1 MSHLS
6 DVTFHKKITG
16 SPKIVVTVC
25 ADDLALPAALVDGR
39 ADLQAFFEKAAGASG
54 FDGTLGKSVNLV
66 TPGGAEFDRLI
77 VLGLTSKDEDGATNW
92 RNIGGQMMGALSG
105 DSASIV
111 LGDVS
116 AANMSSCAQG
126 LYLRSYKFNKYKTKD
141 DDNKSKTK
149 SQSIGIVG
157 EASAEAKKLW
167 TTDRAVADGTIFA
180 RNLVNEPAN
189 ILTTTEFAERLKE
202 LGDLGVEVQVLDE
215 KALGKIGM
223 HALLG
228 VGQGSAMPSRVVVMR
243 WNGGKA
249 KDQPLAF
256 VGKGV
261 VFDTGGISIK
271 PAGGMEDMKGDM
283 GGAAAVSGL
292 MMALVGRKAKANV
305 VGIVGLVENMPDGMA
320 QRPGDIV
327 TSLSGQTI
335 EIINTD
341 AEGRLVLADLLWYTE
356 DKFKPKFMINLATLT
371 GAIIVALGHDHAG
384 MFSNS
389 DELSKNLSMAG
400 EASEELVWRMPLSK
414 SYDKLIDSKFADMKN
429 TGGRWAGSVTAGQFL
444 QRFVRDVDWAHLDIA
459 GTAMGSPTTD
469 ISHSWGSGFGVAL
482 LNQLV
487 ADQYEN

>member
-6 DVTFHKKITG
+6 DVAFQKKITG

-25 ADDLALPAALVDGR
+25 SDDLVLPPTLAGDR
-39 ADLQAFFEKAAGASG
+39 PDLQAFFAKAADASG
-54 FDGTLGKSVNLV
+54 FDGALGKTINLV

-77 VLGLTSKDEDGATNW
+77 VFGLTPKKGEEAANW
-92 RNIGGQMMGALSG
+92 RNVGGQIMAALSD
-105 DSASIV
+105 DSAAIV

-116 AANMSSCAQG
+116 AADMSSCAQG
-126 LYLRSYKFNKYKTKD
+126 LYLRSYKFNKYKTRKENGED
-141 DDNKSKTK
+141 KPK
-149 SQSIGIVG
+149 SQKISVVG
-157 EASAEAKKLW
+157 DAASDAKKLW
-167 TTDRAVADGTIFA
+167 AADHAVADGTIFA

-189 ILTTTEFAERLKE
+189 ILTTTAFAERLEE
-202 LGDLGVEVQVLDE
+202 LDELGVEVQVLDE
-215 KALGKIGM
+215 KALDKIGM
-223 HALLG
+223 RALLG

-249 KDQPLAF
+249 KEQPLAF

-292 MMALVGRKAKANV
+292 MKALAGRKAKANV
-305 VGIVGLVENMPDGMA
+305 VGIVGLVENMPDGKA

-341 AEGRLVLADLLWYTE
+341 AEGRLVLADLLWYAE
-356 DKFKPKFMINLATLT
+356 DEFKPKFMINLATLT
-371 GAIIVALGHDHAG
+371 GAIIVALGHHHAG
-384 MFSNS
+384 MYSNS
-389 DELSKNLSMAG
+389 DTLSDHLLKAG
-400 EASEELVWRMPLSK
+400 ETSEELVWRMPLGK

-429 TGGRWAGSVTAGQFL
+429 TGGRWAGSVTAAQFL

-469 ISHSWGSGFGVAL
+469 VSQSWGSGFGVAL

-487 ADQYEN
+487 ADHYED

>member
-25 ADDLALPAALVDGR
+25 SDDLLLPAALVRDR
-39 ADLQAFFEKAAGASG
+39 TELQSFFEKAAAASG
-54 FDGTLGKSVNLV
+54 FDGVWGKSVNLV

-77 VLGLTSKDEDGATNW
+77 VLGLTSKNDDDAINW
-92 RNIGGQMMGALSG
+92 RNLGGQIMGLLSS

-116 AANMSSCAQG
+116 AADMSSCAQG
-126 LYLRSYKFNKYKTKD
+126 LYLRSYKFNKYKTKND
-141 DDNKSKTK
+141 DEKSKSK
-149 SQSIGIVG
+149 PQKIGIVG
-157 EASAEAKKLW
+157 EASLAAKKLW
-167 TTDRAVADGTIFA
+167 NDDRAVADGTVFA
-180 RNLVNEPAN
+180 RNLVNEPTN
-189 ILTTTEFAERLKE
+189 ILTTTEFADRLKDLKE
-202 LGDLGVEVQVLDE
+202 LGVDVQVLDE
-215 KALGKIGM
+215 KALAKIGM
-223 HALLG
+223 RALLG
-228 VGQGSAMPSRVVVMR
+228 VGQGSAMPSKVVVMR

-249 KDQPLAF
+249 KEQPLAF

-292 MMALVGRKAKANV
+292 MKALAGRKAKANV
-305 VGIVGLVENMPDGMA
+305 VGVVGLVENMPDGLA

-356 DKFKPKFMINLATLT
+356 DKFKPRFMINLATLT
-371 GAIIVALGHDHAG
+371 GAIIVALGHHHAG

-389 DELSKNLSMAG
+389 DELSEALFAAG
-400 EASEELVWRMPLSK
+400 ETSEELVWRMPLGK
-414 SYDKLIDSKFADMKN
+414 PYDKLINSKFADMKN
-429 TGGRWAGSVTAGQFL
+429 TGGRWAGSVTAAQFL

-459 GTAMGSPTTD
+459 GTAMGSPNTD
-469 ISHSWGSGFGVAL
+469 ISRSWGSGFGVAL

-487 ADQYEN
+487 ADQYEG

>member
-6 DVTFHKKITG
+6 DVTFHKKISG

-25 ADDLALPAALVDGR
+25 SDDLTLPAALVDDR
-39 ADLQAFFEKAAGASG
+39 SELQAYFEKAAAASG
-54 FDGTLGKSVNLV
+54 FDGTLGKTVNLV
-66 TPGGAEFDRLI
+66 TPGGAKFDRLI
-77 VLGLTSKDEDGATNW
+77 VVGCTSKDDEDAVNW
-92 RNIGGQMMGALSG
+92 RNLGGQIMGLLSG

-111 LGDVS
+111 LGDV
-116 AANMSSCAQG
+116 AAADMSLCAQG
-126 LYLRSYKFNKYKTKD
+126 LYLRSYKFDKYKTKKD
-141 DDNKSKTK
+141 DSKNKAK
-149 SQSIGIVG
+149 SQKIGLIG
-157 EASAEAKKLW
+157 EASLAAKKLW
-167 TTDRAVADGTIFA
+167 NNDRAVADGTLFA

-189 ILTTTEFAERLKE
+189 ILTTTEFADRLKE
-202 LGDLGVEVQVLDE
+202 LKELGVDVQVLDE
-215 KALGKIGM
+215 KALAKIGM

-228 VGQGSAMPSRVVVMR
+228 VGQGSAMPSKVVVMR

-249 KDQPLAF
+249 KEQPLAF

-292 MMALVGRKAKANV
+292 MKALAGRKAKANV
-305 VGIVGLVENMPDGMA
+305 VGIVGLVENMPDGLA

-356 DKFKPKFMINLATLT
+356 DTFKPKFMINLATLT
-371 GAIIVALGHDHAG
+371 GAIIVALGHHHAG
-384 MFSNS
+384 MFCNS
-389 DELSKNLSMAG
+389 DELSESLSNAG
-400 EASEELVWRMPLSK
+400 EASEELVWRMPLGK
-414 SYDKLIDSKFADMKN
+414 SYDKLINSKFADMKN
-429 TGGRWAGSVTAGQFL
+429 TGGRGAGSVTAAQFL

-459 GTAMGSPTTD
+459 GTAMGSPSTD
-469 ISHSWGSGFGVAL
+469 ISRSWGSGFGVAL

-487 ADQYEN
+487 LDQYEN

>member
-25 ADDLALPAALVDGR
+25 SDDLTLPEALVDGR
-39 ADLQAFFEKAAGASG
+39 SDLQAFFEKAAAASK
-54 FDGTLGKSVNLV
+54 FDGTLGKTINLV

-77 VLGLTSKDEDGATNW
+77 VLGISAKDDKVALNW
-92 RNIGGQMMGALSG
+92 RNLGGQIMGHLSD
-105 DSASIV
+105 DSASVV
-111 LGDVS
+111 LGDV
-116 AANMSSCAQG
+116 AAADMSLCAQG
-126 LYLRSYKFNKYKTKD
+126 LYLRSYKFDKYKTKKD
-141 DDNKSKTK
+141 DSKSKVK
-149 SQSIGIVG
+149 PHKIGLVG
-157 EASAEAKKLW
+157 EAALAAKKLW
-167 TTDRAVADGTIFA
+167 NDDRAVADGTLFA

-189 ILTTTEFAERLKE
+189 ILTTSEFADRLKE
-202 LGDLGVEVQVLDE
+202 LKDLGVDVQVLDE
-215 KALGKIGM
+215 KALAKIGM

-228 VGQGSAMPSRVVVMR
+228 VGQGSAMPSKVVVMR

-249 KDQPLAF
+249 KEQPLAF
-256 VGKGV
+256 IGKGV

-292 MMALVGRKAKANV
+292 MKALAGRKAKANV
-305 VGIVGLVENMPDGMA
+305 VGIVGLVENMPDGLA

-371 GAIIVALGHDHAG
+371 GAIIVALGHHHAG

-389 DELSKNLSMAG
+389 DELSEALSKAG
-400 EASEELVWRMPLSK
+400 EASEELVWRMPLGK
-414 SYDKLIDSKFADMKN
+414 PYDKLINSKFADMKN
-429 TGGRWAGSVTAGQFL
+429 TGGRWAGSVTAAQFL
-444 QRFVRDVDWAHLDIA
+444 QRFVRDVDWVHLDIA
-459 GTAMGSPTTD
+459 GTAMGSPSTD
-469 ISHSWGSGFGVAL
+469 ISRSWGSGFGVAL

-487 ADQYEN
+487 LDQYES